1 MQTFSYRGRNN
12 KGNEVSGTLEAT
24 NAQAAAIQLQ
34 NQSIIPVSIDAVV
47 VKSKSFLNVQIKFT
61 KKVKYDDLIMLCRQM
76 RALTRAGIPI
86 IQAISGLAEISKSE
100 QIKAALLDINVRLAT
115 GSSLA
120 NAMGAHKNVFN
131 SMFVSMIQVGEN
143 TGRLE
148 DAFAKLISHIEME
161 RDTRNRMTQAMR
173 YPMFVMGAM
182 FVAMMIVNMFVIP
195 QFAKVFS
202 KVGAELPVPTQVLV
216 AVSNFTVEYWWL
228 VLGVLFGSVFGF
240 IHYINTV
247 KGRLWWDQAK
257 LRIPII
263 GGIFER
269 IALSRF
275 ARSFAMTF
283 ESGVPVLQALSIVG
297 PTVGN
302 EYIASNIDSIRR
314 GVERGDSLAR
324 TSTAAGIFS
333 DLVLQMIAIGEETG
347 SLDKLLHDVADF
359 YDEEVDYDLKGLADA
374 IEPIVLVFLGIL
386 VLVLALGVFLPMWE
400 LGSAMKR

>member
-47 VKSKSFLNVQIKFT
+47 VKSQSFLNVQIKFT

>member
-1 MQTFSYRGRNN
+1 MQTFSYRGRTAQ
-12 KGNEVSGTLEAT
+12 GNEVSGTLEAS

-34 NQSIIPVSIDAVV
+34 NQSIVPVAIRELEAKPASLLDLNI
-47 VKSKSFLNVQIKFT
+47 SFR

-76 RALTRAGIPI
+76 RALTRAGVPI
-86 IQAISGLAEISKSE
+86 IQAIAGLADISKSDL
-100 QIKAALLDINVRLAT
+100 IKEALSDINVRLAT

-120 NAMGAHKNVFN
+120 NAMGAHSNIFN
-131 SMFVSMIQVGEN
+131 TMFVSMIHVGEN

-148 DAFAKLISHIEME
+148 DAFSKLISHIEME

-173 YPMFVMGAM
+173 YPMFVVSAM
-182 FVAMMIVNMFVIP
+182 FIALMIVNMFVIP
-195 QFAKVFS
+195 QFAKVFT
-202 KVGAELPVPTQVLV
+202 KVGAGLPVPTQILV
-216 AVSNFTVEYWWL
+216 TVSNFTVDYWWL
-228 VLGVLFGSVFGF
+228 VIGTIVGGSVGF
-240 IHYINTV
+240 VRYIDTES
-247 KGRLWWDQAK
+247 GRLWWDEIK
-257 LRIPII
+257 MKIPII
-263 GGIFER
+263 GSIFEK

-302 EYIASNIDSIRR
+302 EYIASHIDSIRR

-324 TSTAAGIFS
+324 TSSAAGIFS
-333 DLVLQMIAIGEETG
+333 DLVVQMITIGEETG
-347 SLDKLLHDVADF
+347 SLDRLLHDVADF

-374 IEPIVLVFLGIL
+374 IEPIILVFLGIL

>member
-1 MQTFSYRGRNN
+1 MQSYSYRGRNSQ
-12 KGNEVSGTLEAT
+12 GSEVSGTLQAAS
-24 NAQAAAIQLQ
+24 AQAAAIQLQ
-34 NQSIIPVSIDAVV
+34 NQSIVPIAINEIEEKN
-47 VKSKSFLNVQIKFT
+47 KSALSLQLTFK
-61 KKVKYDDLIMLCRQM
+61 KKVKHDDLIMLCRQM

-86 IQAISGLAEISKSE
+86 IQAIAGLADISRSE
-100 QIKAALLDINVRLAT
+100 QIKEALSDVNVRLAT

-120 NAMGAHKNVFN
+120 NALSAHGKIFN
-131 SMFVSMIQVGEN
+131 SMFVSMIHVGEN

-173 YPMFVMGAM
+173 YPMFVVGAM

-202 KVGAELPVPTQVLV
+202 KVGADLPMPTQVLV
-216 AVSNFTVEYWWL
+216 AVSNFTVDYWWL
-228 VLGVLFGSVFGF
+228 VLGVIGGSLFGF
-240 IHYINTV
+240 IRYINTP

-257 LRIPII
+257 LRLPVI
-263 GGIFER
+263 GSIFEK

-283 ESGVPVLQALSIVG
+283 ESGVPVLQALNIVG

-400 LGSAMKR
+400 LGAAMKR

>member
-1 MQTFSYRGRNN
+1 MPTFSYRGRTTT
-12 KGNEVSGTLEAT
+12 GNEVTGTLEAG
-24 NAQAAAIQLQ
+24 NSQAAALQLQ
-34 NQSIIPVSIDAVV
+34 NQSITPVSIQAVQAKTTSGLSLSWSFQKR
-47 VKSKSFLNVQIKFT
+47 VKH
-61 KKVKYDDLIMLCRQM
+61 DDLIMLCRQM

-86 IQAISGLAEISKSE
+86 IQAIAGLADISKSP
-100 QIKAALLDINVRLAT
+100 QIKAALADINVRLAT
-115 GSSLA
+115 GSTLA
-120 NAMGAHKNVFN
+120 TSMAAHSRIFN
-131 SMFVSMIQVGEN
+131 SMFVSMIHVGEN

-173 YPMFVMGAM
+173 YPMFVLGAM

-195 QFAKVFS
+195 QFAKVFA
-202 KVGAELPVPTQVLV
+202 KVGAELPTPTRILV
-216 AVSNFTVEYWWL
+216 AVSEFSVDYWWL
-228 VLGVLFGSVFGF
+228 IFGVVGGGIFAFVR
-240 IHYINTV
+240 YINTEP
-247 KGRLWWDQAK
+247 GRLWWDQKK

-263 GGIFER
+263 GGIFEK

-283 ESGVPVLQALSIVG
+283 ESGVPVLQALNIVG

-324 TSTAAGIFS
+324 TSAAAGIFS

-359 YDEEVDYDLKGLADA
+359 YDEEVDYELKGLADA
-374 IEPIVLVFLGIL
+374 IEPIILVFLGIL
-386 VLVLALGVFLPMWE
+386 VLILALGVFLPMWE

>member
-1 MQTFSYRGRNN
+1 MQTFAYRGRNTQ
-12 KGNEVSGTLEAT
+12 GGEVSGTLEAT

-34 NQSIIPVSIDAVV
+34 NQSIIPVAIQPLEA
-47 VKSKSFLNVQIKFT
+47 KREFGNALKLKFR
-61 KKVKYDDLIMLCRQM
+61 KKVTYDDLIMLCRQM

-86 IQAISGLAEISKSE
+86 IQAIAGLADISKSE
-100 QIKAALLDINVRLAT
+100 QIKEALSDINVRLAT
-115 GSSLA
+115 GSTLA
-120 NAMGAHKNVFN
+120 NAMGAHSTIFN
-131 SMFVSMIQVGEN
+131 SMFVSMIHVGEN

-148 DAFAKLISHIEME
+148 DAFSKLISHIEME

-173 YPMFVMGAM
+173 YPMFVVGAM

-195 QFAKVFS
+195 EFAKVFS
-202 KVGAELPVPTQVLV
+202 KVGADLPMPTQILV
-216 AVSNFTVEYWWL
+216 TVSNFTVNYWWL
-228 VLGVLFGSVFGF
+228 VFGSIGSAIFGF
-240 IHYINTV
+240 LRYINSP

-257 LRIPII
+257 LRLPII
-263 GGIFER
+263 GRIFEK

-283 ESGVPVLQALSIVG
+283 ESGVPVLQALTIVG

-302 EYIASNIDSIRR
+302 EYISSNIDSIRR

-324 TSTAAGIFS
+324 TASAAGIFS
-333 DLVLQMIAIGEETG
+333 DLVLQMISIGEETG

-374 IEPIVLVFLGIL
+374 IEPIILVFLGIL

>member
-359 YDEEVDYDLKGLADA
+359 YDEEVDYDLKGLADS

>member
-1 MQTFSYRGRNN
+1 MQTFSYRGRTAQ
-12 KGNEVSGTLEAT
+12 GNEVSGTLEAS

-34 NQSIIPVSIDAVV
+34 NQSIVPVAIRELEAKPASLLDLNI
-47 VKSKSFLNVQIKFT
+47 SFR

-76 RALTRAGIPI
+76 RALTRAGVPI
-86 IQAISGLAEISKSE
+86 IQAIAGLADISKSDL
-100 QIKAALLDINVRLAT
+100 IKEALSDINVRLAT

-120 NAMGAHKNVFN
+120 NAMGAHSNIFN
-131 SMFVSMIQVGEN
+131 TMFVSMIHVGEN

-148 DAFAKLISHIEME
+148 DAFSKLISHIEME

-173 YPMFVMGAM
+173 YPMFVVSAM
-182 FVAMMIVNMFVIP
+182 FIALMIVNMFVIP
-195 QFAKVFS
+195 QFAKVFT
-202 KVGAELPVPTQVLV
+202 KVGAELPVPTQILV
-216 AVSNFTVEYWWL
+216 TVSNFTVDYWWL
-228 VLGVLFGSVFGF
+228 VIGTIVGGSVGF
-240 IHYINTV
+240 VRYIDTES
-247 KGRLWWDQAK
+247 GRLWWDEIK
-257 LRIPII
+257 MKIPII
-263 GGIFER
+263 GSIFEK

-302 EYIASNIDSIRR
+302 EYIASHIDSIRR

-324 TSTAAGIFS
+324 TSSAAGIFS
-333 DLVLQMIAIGEETG
+333 DLVVQMITIGEETG
-347 SLDKLLHDVADF
+347 SLDRLLHDVADF

-374 IEPIVLVFLGIL
+374 IEPIILVFLGIL

>member
-1 MQTFSYRGRNN
+1 MQTFAYRGRNTQ
-12 KGNEVSGTLEAT
+12 GGEVSGTLEAT

-34 NQSIIPVSIDAVV
+34 NQSIIPVAIQPLEAKREFSNAL
-47 VKSKSFLNVQIKFT
+47 KLKFR
-61 KKVKYDDLIMLCRQM
+61 KKVTYDDLIMLCRQM

-86 IQAISGLAEISKSE
+86 IQAIAGLADISKSE
-100 QIKAALLDINVRLAT
+100 QIKEALSDINVRLAT
-115 GSSLA
+115 GSTLA
-120 NAMGAHKNVFN
+120 NAMGAHSTIFN
-131 SMFVSMIQVGEN
+131 SMFVSMIHVGEN

-148 DAFAKLISHIEME
+148 DAFSKLISHIEME

-173 YPMFVMGAM
+173 YPMFVVGAM

-195 QFAKVFS
+195 EFAKVFS
-202 KVGAELPVPTQVLV
+202 KVGADLPMPTQILV
-216 AVSNFTVEYWWL
+216 AVSNFTVNYWWL
-228 VLGVLFGSVFGF
+228 VFGSIGGAIFGF
-240 IHYINTV
+240 LRYINSP

-257 LRIPII
+257 LRLPII
-263 GGIFER
+263 GRIFEK

-283 ESGVPVLQALSIVG
+283 ESGVPVLQALTIVG

-302 EYIASNIDSIRR
+302 EYIATNIDSIRR

-324 TSTAAGIFS
+324 TASAAGIFS
-333 DLVLQMIAIGEETG
+333 DLVLQMISIGEETG

-374 IEPIVLVFLGIL
+374 IEPIILVFLGIL

>member
-47 VKSKSFLNVQIKFT
+47 VKSQSFLNVQIKFT

-359 YDEEVDYDLKGLADA
+359 YDEEVDYDLKGLADS

>member
-1 MQTFSYRGRNN
+1 MQTFNYRGRNAQ
-12 KGNEVSGTLEAT
+12 GGEVSGKLEAT

-34 NQSIIPVSIDAVV
+34 NQSIIPVAITEEA
-47 VKSKSFLNVQIKFT
+47 VKSKTAAALKISFQ
-61 KKVKYDDLIMLCRQM
+61 KKVTYDDLIMLCRQM

-86 IQAISGLAEISKSE
+86 IQAIAGLTEISKSE
-100 QIKAALLDINVRLAT
+100 QIKEALSDVNVRLAT

-120 NAMGAHKNVFN
+120 NAMGAHSKIFN
-131 SMFVSMIQVGEN
+131 SMFISMIHVGEN

-148 DAFAKLISHIEME
+148 DAFSKLISHIEME

-202 KVGAELPVPTQVLV
+202 KVGAELPMPTQILV

-228 VLGVLFGSVFGF
+228 VFGVIGGTIFGF
-240 IHYINTV
+240 LHYINTP

-257 LRIPII
+257 LKLPVI
-263 GGIFER
+263 GGIFEK

-283 ESGVPVLQALSIVG
+283 ESGVPVLQALTIVG

-302 EYIASNIDSIRR
+302 EYIATNIDSIRR

-324 TSTAAGIFS
+324 TSSAAGIFS

>member
-1 MQTFSYRGRNN
+1 MPTFSYRGRTTS
-12 KGNEVSGTLEAT
+12 GSEVTGTLEAG
-24 NAQAAAIQLQ
+24 NSQAAALQLQ
-34 NQSIIPVSIDAVV
+34 NQSITPVSIQAVQAKAASGLALSWSFQKR
-47 VKSKSFLNVQIKFT
+47 VKH
-61 KKVKYDDLIMLCRQM
+61 DDLIMLCRQM

-86 IQAISGLAEISKSE
+86 IQAIAGLADISKSP
-100 QIKAALLDINVRLAT
+100 QIKAALADINVRLAT
-115 GSSLA
+115 GSTLA
-120 NAMGAHKNVFN
+120 TSMAAHSRIFN
-131 SMFVSMIQVGEN
+131 SMFVSMIHVGEN

-173 YPMFVMGAM
+173 YPMFVLGAM

-195 QFAKVFS
+195 QFAKVFA
-202 KVGAELPVPTQVLV
+202 KVGAELPTPTRILV
-216 AVSNFTVEYWWL
+216 AVSEFSVDYWWL
-228 VLGVLFGSVFGF
+228 IFGVVGGGIFAFVR
-240 IHYINTV
+240 YINTAP
-247 KGRLWWDQAK
+247 GRLWWDQKK

-263 GGIFER
+263 GGIFEK

-283 ESGVPVLQALSIVG
+283 ESGVPVLQALNIVG

-324 TSTAAGIFS
+324 TSAAAGIFS

-359 YDEEVDYDLKGLADA
+359 YDEEVDYELKGLADA
-374 IEPIVLVFLGIL
+374 IEPIILVFLGIL
-386 VLVLALGVFLPMWE
+386 VLILALGVFLPMWE

>member
-1 MQTFSYRGRNN
+1 MQTFSYRGRTAQ
-12 KGNEVSGTLEAT
+12 GNEVSGTLEAS

-34 NQSIIPVSIDAVV
+34 NQSIVPVAIRELEAKPASLLDLNI
-47 VKSKSFLNVQIKFT
+47 SFR

-76 RALTRAGIPI
+76 RALTRAGVPI
-86 IQAISGLAEISKSE
+86 IQAIDGLADISKSDL
-100 QIKAALLDINVRLAT
+100 IKEALSDINVRLAT

-120 NAMGAHKNVFN
+120 NAMGAHSNIFN
-131 SMFVSMIQVGEN
+131 TMFVSMIHVGEN

-148 DAFAKLISHIEME
+148 DAFSKLISHIEME

-173 YPMFVMGAM
+173 YPMFVVSAM
-182 FVAMMIVNMFVIP
+182 FIALMIVNMFVIP
-195 QFAKVFS
+195 QFAKVFT
-202 KVGAELPVPTQVLV
+202 KVGAELPVPTQILV
-216 AVSNFTVEYWWL
+216 TVSNFTVDYWWL
-228 VLGVLFGSVFGF
+228 VIGTIVGGSVGF
-240 IHYINTV
+240 VRYIDTES
-247 KGRLWWDQAK
+247 GRLWWDEIK
-257 LRIPII
+257 MKIPII
-263 GGIFER
+263 GSIFEK

-302 EYIASNIDSIRR
+302 EYIASHIDSIRR

-324 TSTAAGIFS
+324 TSSAAGIFS
-333 DLVLQMIAIGEETG
+333 DLVVQMITIGEETG
-347 SLDKLLHDVADF
+347 SLDRLLHDVADF

-374 IEPIVLVFLGIL
+374 IEPIILVFLGIL